1 MLQQKNEQKQPNKIG
16 KREMGKW
23 CSKINEREVYLSWTN
38 KKKEYGEEENF
49 FLKKKGRMNSK
60 KKVNLCKFG
69 KLRNWET
76 EKFTKQR
83 EQRKKEEG

>member
-1 MLQQKNEQKQPNKIG
+1 
-16 KREMGKW
+16 
-23 CSKINEREVYLSWTN
+23 
-38 KKKEYGEEENF
+38 
-49 FLKKKGRMNSK
+49 MNSK

-83 EQRKKEEG
+83 EQRKKKKGNQKGSNGSKSTNQPQVKGIIACSLFFINKRNLYETFSS